1 MIQKRC
7 VSPFFLCKS
16 ASKIPQ
22 TMKALIVESFQQKP
36 SVQTVSDPNP
46 PMDGV
51 VIEVKASGLCRSDW
65 HGWMGHDSDIRL
77 PHVPGHEFAGVI
89 REVGKG
95 VSNWKIGDR
104 VTVPF
109 VCACGTC
116 PTCQSGNQQICDD
129 QFQPGFTHWGSFAE
143 YVAVHRAETNLVRLP
158 DSVSF
163 EAAASLGCRFATSF
177 RGIVAQGK
185 VSGGQ
190 WVAVHGCG
198 GVGLSAIM
206 IAAALG
212 ATVIAVDIS
221 EEKLALAKAA
231 GASILLNGKTCED
244 IPSTIIELTKGGAH
258 VSVDALGSKIT
269 CYNSIASLRKRGKHI
284 QIGLMAGTESN
295 PPIPMHLV
303 IAKELEILG
312 SHGMQAHAYPE
323 MMQLILEGKIAPEKL
338 IGRRISLEQAV
349 ESLIAMDTFQ
359 ENGMVMIDR
368 F

>member
-1 MIQKRC
+1 
-7 VSPFFLCKS
+7 
-16 ASKIPQ
+16 
-22 TMKALIVESFQQKP
+22 MKALLVESFQEKP
-36 SVQTVSDPNP
+36 RIAQVPDAQAPEH
-46 PMDGV
+46 GV
-51 VIEVKASGLCRSDW
+51 VLEVKATGLCRSDW

-95 VSNWKIGDR
+95 VKNWKVGDR

-116 PTCQSGNQQICDD
+116 PTCQRGDQQICDD

-143 YVAVHRAETNLVRLP
+143 YVSVYRAETNLVRLP

-163 EAAASLGCRFATSF
+163 EVAASLGCRFATSF
-177 RGIVAQGK
+177 RGVVAQGK
-185 VSGGQ
+185 VTGGQ

-212 ATVIAVDIS
+212 ANVIAVDIS

-231 GASILLNGKTCED
+231 GANFLINGKTNPEVAEA
-244 IPSTIIELTKGGAH
+244 ILELTKGGAH
-258 VSVDALGSKIT
+258 VSIDALGSKVT
-269 CYNSIASLRKRGKHI
+269 CFNSIACLRKRGKHI
-284 QIGLMAGTESN
+284 QIGLMAGNQAN

-323 MMQLILEGKIAPEKL
+323 MMQMIREGKIAPQTL
-338 IGRRISLEQAV
+338 IGKRISLEDAV
-349 ESLIAMDTFQ
+349 EALISMDNFQ

>member
-1 MIQKRC
+1 
-7 VSPFFLCKS
+7 
-16 ASKIPQ
+16 
-22 TMKALIVESFQQKP
+22 MKALLVESFQEKP
-36 SVQTVSDPNP
+36 IITQVPDPQAPEN
-46 PMDGV
+46 GV
-51 VIEVKASGLCRSDW
+51 VLEVKATGLCRSDW

-95 VSNWKIGDR
+95 VKNWKVGDR

-143 YVAVHRAETNLVRLP
+143 YVAVYRAETNLVRLP
-158 DSVSF
+158 DWVSF

-177 RGIVAQGK
+177 RGVVAQGK
-185 VSGGQ
+185 VTGGQ

-206 IAAALG
+206 IASALG
-212 ATVIAVDIS
+212 ANVIAIDIS
-221 EEKLALAKAA
+221 EEKLALAKVA
-231 GASILLNGKTCED
+231 GANFLLNGKTNPD
-244 IPSTIIELTKGGAH
+244 IPAAILELTKGGAH
-258 VSVDALGSKIT
+258 VSIDALGSRIT
-269 CYNSIASLRKRGKHI
+269 CYNSIACLRKRGKHI
-284 QIGLMAGTESN
+284 QIGLMAGDQAN
-295 PPIPMHLV
+295 PQIPMHLV

-323 MMQLILEGKIAPEKL
+323 MMQMILQGKIAPETL
-338 IGRRISLEQAV
+338 IGKRINLDEAV
-349 ESLIAMDTFQ
+349 DALISMDSFQ
-359 ENGMVMIDR
+359 ENGMVMIDN